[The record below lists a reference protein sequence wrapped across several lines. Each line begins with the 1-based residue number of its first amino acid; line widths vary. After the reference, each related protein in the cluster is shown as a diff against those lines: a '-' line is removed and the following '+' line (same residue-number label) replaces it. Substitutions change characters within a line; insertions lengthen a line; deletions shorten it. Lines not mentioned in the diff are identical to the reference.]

1 MVGDGSGVLTHHGM
15 AGTGGGRGGGW
26 LEEAVVVKFT
36 IAGQSVLLA
45 LGGTGPGAQGQHVA
59 APLHLTALLT
69 PGKKLS
75 LRLAALL
82 HEADDHKYFPDN
94 DKFQNAKRICR
105 ESILSS
111 VSDRERIISDV
122 ILMISLVS
130 ASVNGNSVP
139 EAARS
144 DPTLLWPRWC
154 DRLESIGV
162 IGAVRC
168 YQYAREKG
176 TEPLMLDSTPRPRS
190 EEEVWQYVT
199 EDRWTHYQSSG
210 GQSASMID
218 HYYDKLLH
226 VANFAPEVVQ
236 SSYLVGEARRRVAPL
251 VEVCVEAGISG
262 QAPVQSLDKLEKSL
276 MI

>member
-1 MVGDGSGVLTHHGM
+1 MDEEVHMLPEIMTSVTKMLAKLFLDHNMPESHGLNHSKTVLAHMEKTLSGS
-15 AGTGGGRGGGW
+15 
-26 LEEAVVVKFT
+26 E
-36 IAGQSVLLA
+36 
-45 LGGTGPGAQGQHVA
+45 GPV
-59 APLHLTALLT
+59 TALLT

-105 ESILSS
+105 ESISS
-111 VSDRERIISDV
+111 CVSDRERIISDV

-176 TEPLMLDSTPRPRS
+176 TEPLMLDSSPRPRS

>member
-1 MVGDGSGVLTHHGM
+1 MTGEADTFPEEEIMNTVTSKLAKLVLDHKMPESHGLGHCQTVLGHM
-15 AGTGGGRGGGW
+15 DR
-26 LEEAVVVKFT
+26 T
-36 IAGQSVLLA
+36 ISAA
-45 LGGTGPGAQGQHVA
+45 EGPV
-59 APLHLTALLT
+59 TALLT
-69 PGKKLS
+69 PQKRLT

-94 DKFQNAKRICR
+94 NKFQNARRICD
-105 ESILSS
+105 ESMCDS
-111 VSDRERIISDV
+111 VSGRERVISDV

-139 EAARS
+139 EAARA

-176 TEPLMLDSTPRPRS
+176 TEPLMLETTPRPRT
-190 EEEVWQYVT
+190 EEEVWASVT
-199 EDRWTHYQSSG
+199 EDRWARYQSSG
-210 GQSASMID
+210 GQSASMMD

-226 VANFAPEVVQ
+226 IAKLEPEVVQ
-236 SSYLVGEARRRVAPL
+236 SSYLVTEARRRVAPL
-251 VEVCVEAGISG
+251 VAVCVEAGISG
-262 QAPVQSLDKLEKSL
+262 QPPIQSLDKLEASL
-276 MI
+276 LKK